1 MSNSE
6 RPLRAPEPN
15 LDASPKLD
23 EGTRARL
30 GEQLKRLYDPIIE
43 EQLDP
48 HLVELLQLLAA
59 ER

>member
-6 RPLRAPEPN
+6 RPTLAPEPSREV
-15 LDASPKLD
+15 SPKLD